1 MTQLNRFFSWLA
13 PFIAVSA
20 ILAAP
25 WPAMAQPGGKYPPV
39 ISSFEVIPSDQLVP
53 GSDLEIRVTG
63 TPRGQARVKFSGVNK
78 TIALRE
84 VERGVYEGSYTL
96 SRRDRLGPQPT
107 SQATLRVRNQ
117 STTANLALVNAP
129 TPPVAVR
136 PPPPPVAQPSPSP
149 AIAAPNIERFVVT
162 PVARIEPGAE
172 LRFTL
177 FGTPG
182 ARALLTIDGVVR
194 DVAMQE
200 VRPGR
205 YEGAYTIRRN
215 DNFPPSL
222 NIVGTLEANGQI
234 NRSKL
239 NQALLVDARPPTIR
253 NLAPRNN
260 ETIAANP
267 VSVSATF
274 DDSGGVGVDPKSVK
288 FFLGGQ
294 DLTAN
299 ASITPQFL
307 TWRGELRPG
316 NYPVDITAAD
326 NAGNS
331 VRQTWTF
338 IVAGPQAVVPVATLP
353 LEIINHANNAQV
365 GSGVVEVRGRT
376 APDAKVDVQVQ
387 AIAAVA
393 GFFGINQ
400 QVLNQSVRADASG
413 NFVFSFQPQVPVPG
427 ARYESTITAT
437 KGNLTRELK
446 LVLFQQR

>member
-1 MTQLNRFFSWLA
+1 MTQLNRLLSWLA
-13 PFIAVSA
+13 PL
-20 ILAAP
+20 LAACAIVVAP
-25 WPAMAQPGGKYPPV
+25 LQAAAQPGSKFAPV

-63 TPRGQARVKFSGVNK
+63 TPRGQARVRFSGVNK
-78 TIALRE
+78 TIVLKE

-117 STTANLALVNAP
+117 STTANLALVN
-129 TPPVAVR
+129 
-136 PPPPPVAQPSPSP
+136 PPPPVATRPPVPAPLPSPP
-149 AIAAPNIERFVVT
+149 PVAAAPTIERFGVT

-234 NRSKL
+234 TRSRL

-326 NAGNS
+326 NAGNA

-338 IVAGPQAVVPVATLP
+338 IVAGPQAAVPVATLP
-353 LEIINHANNAQV
+353 LEITNHANNAQV

-413 NFVFSFQPQVPVPG
+413 NFMFSFQPQVPVPG

>member
-1 MTQLNRFFSWLA
+1 MTQSNRFLSWLA
-13 PFIAVSA
+13 PLLAVCA
-20 ILAAP
+20 IVVAP
-25 WPAMAQPGGKYPPV
+25 LQATAQPGSKFPPV

-63 TPRGQARVKFSGVNK
+63 TPHGQARVRFSGVNK
-78 TIALRE
+78 TIVLKE

-117 STTANLALVNAP
+117 STTANLALVN
-129 TPPVAVR
+129 
-136 PPPPPVAQPSPSP
+136 PPPPPVATRPPVPAPLPSPTP
-149 AIAAPNIERFVVT
+149 VAAAPTIERFGVT

-177 FGTPG
+177 FGTPA

-234 NRSKL
+234 TRSRL

-294 DLTAN
+294 DLTGS

-338 IVAGPQAVVPVATLP
+338 IVAGPQAAVPAATLP

-376 APDAKVDVQVQ
+376 APDAKVDIQVQ

-400 QVLNQSVRADASG
+400 QILNQSVRSDASG